1 MGWLGEAVAPRL
13 GWAKFEES
21 RFLAQKTRDG
31 AEYLS
36 SQAEEKASARSGWN
50 DRAVTAALHGG
61 MGGWN
66 DRESGA
72 ERRTPN
78 NWCEYG

>member
-1 MGWLGEAVAPRL
+1 VI
-13 GWAKFEES
+13 EE
-21 RFLAQKTRDG
+21 RFIAQKTRDG